1 MNEEGVELRR
11 EERGV
16 SEKGDAVTSNAHRR
30 PPPHLL
36 NEADVGGRRA
46 KKWERARGRSSIGPS
61 PVLASSIFM
70 LVLVK
75 GKILL

>member
-16 SEKGDAVTSNAHRR
+16 SEKGDAVTSNARRR

-46 KKWERARGRSSIGPS
+46 KKWERARERPARLAPLPSSPRRYS
-61 PVLASSIFM
+61 CFF
-70 LVLVK
+70 
-75 GKILL
+75 GKR

>member
-16 SEKGDAVTSNAHRR
+16 SEKGDAVTSNARRR

-46 KKWERARGRSSIGPS
+46 KKWERARERLDWPLSRPR
-61 PVLASSIFM
+61 
-70 LVLVK
+70 LVDIHVGF
-75 GKILL
+75 GKR

>member
-16 SEKGDAVTSNAHRR
+16 SEKGDAVTSNARRR

-36 NEADVGGRRA
+36 NEADVGGAPRNGSARA
-46 KKWERARGRSSIGPS
+46 GEAGSIGPS

>member
-16 SEKGDAVTSNAHRR
+16 SEKGDAVTSNARRR

-36 NEADVGGRRA
+36 NEADVGL
-46 KKWERARGRSSIGPS
+46 WEGGAPRNGSARGRGRGSIGPF
-61 PVLASSIFM
+61 PVLVDIHVGF
-70 LVLVK
+70 
-75 GKILL
+75 GKR

>member
-46 KKWERARGRSSIGPS
+46 KKWERARARERLDWPLSRPR
-61 PVLASSIFM
+61 
-70 LVLVK
+70 LVDIHVGF
-75 GKILL
+75 GKR

>member
-16 SEKGDAVTSNAHRR
+16 SEKGDAVTSNARRR

-36 NEADVGGRRA
+36 NEADVGGAPRNGS
-46 KKWERARGRSSIGPS
+46 ARGRGSIGPF
-61 PVLASSIFM
+61 PVLVDIHVGF
-70 LVLVK
+70 
-75 GKILL
+75 GKR